1 LEKEWGKQLFNL
13 AEMQLKTFSEEIIED
28 LIKENKLVTEYGKLI
43 ASAKIDFE
51 GETRNLSQMASFIQS
66 KDRIMRKKAYEA
78 YIGFFEE
85 NEDEFDRIYD
95 ELVKIR
101 TNMAQKLGYENYI
114 QMGYYRMLRSDYTS
128 KDVANYR

>member
-1 LEKEWGKQLFNL
+1 
-13 AEMQLKTFSEEIIED
+13 
-28 LIKENKLVTEYGKLI
+28 GKLI

-128 KDVANYR
+128 KDVANYRKQVEKDLVPLVVELKERQRRRLGLDELKY